1 MAPTAAPGL
10 RLGITG
16 EDGIAPT
23 IFALLDRGLR
33 RRPEVAREMRGLVE
47 LRWDEDIT
55 PVRLAFEADEV
66 VVEDGSWEMPDLV
79 IAGRL
84 PHIVHLTTTPML
96 AGVPN
101 PARAHGRAVLG
112 APAPPRDVRIE
123 GDRALGRKLLRLRA
137 LDRRHE
143 RGVPL
148 SMLSFDAVVRALALA
163 AQARRQLDEQAHAEA
178 AAGLAGVGAP
188 DVPGGARDV
197 DVRPGDVAG
206 EALQE
211 LGRRD
216 RGRLARLRARW

>member
-10 RLGITG
+10 RLGITD

-23 IFALLDRGLR
+23 IYALLDRGLR
-33 RRPEVAREMRGLVE
+33 RRPEVARAMRGLVE

-66 VVEDGSWEMPDLV
+66 VVEDGSWELPDLV

-112 APAPPRDVRIE
+112 RLRRRDVRFE
-123 GDRALGRKLLRLRA
+123 GDRALGRKLLRL
-137 LDRRHE
+137 L
-143 RGVPL
+143 
-148 SMLSFDAVVRALALA
+148 
-163 AQARRQLDEQAHAEA
+163 
-178 AAGLAGVGAP
+178 
-188 DVPGGARDV
+188 
-197 DVRPGDVAG
+197 
-206 EALQE
+206 E
-211 LGRRD
+211 L
-216 RGRLARLRARW
+216 